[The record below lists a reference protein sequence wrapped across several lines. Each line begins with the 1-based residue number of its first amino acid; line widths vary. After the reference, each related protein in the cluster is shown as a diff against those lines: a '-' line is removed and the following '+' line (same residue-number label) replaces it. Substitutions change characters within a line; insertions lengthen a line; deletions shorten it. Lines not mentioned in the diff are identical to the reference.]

1 MIVILSF
8 GCGMFFGVFMM
19 VAIRFVLEDRLRWVN
34 RAIARRLNGGK

>member
-19 VAIRFVLEDRLRWVN
+19 
-34 RAIARRLNGGK
+34 IAVRIAGVDDND

>member
-19 VAIRFVLEDRLRWVN
+19 MAIRIAGVYDDDR
-34 RAIARRLNGGK
+34 

>member
-19 VAIRFVLEDRLRWVN
+19 
-34 RAIARRLNGGK
+34 IAVRIAGADEND

>member
-19 VAIRFVLEDRLRWVN
+19 MAIRIACVDDDDR
-34 RAIARRLNGGK
+34 

>member
-19 VAIRFVLEDRLRWVN
+19 
-34 RAIARRLNGGK
+34 IAVHIAGVDDND

>member
-19 VAIRFVLEDRLRWVN
+19 ISVR
-34 RAIARRLNGGK
+34 IAGADDND

>member
-19 VAIRFVLEDRLRWVN
+19 IAIR
-34 RAIARRLNGGK
+34 IAGADDND